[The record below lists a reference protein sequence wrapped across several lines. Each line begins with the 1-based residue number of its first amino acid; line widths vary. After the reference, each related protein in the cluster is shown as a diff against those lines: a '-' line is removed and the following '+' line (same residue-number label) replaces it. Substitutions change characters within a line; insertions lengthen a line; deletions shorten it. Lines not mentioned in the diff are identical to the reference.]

1 MASLFWTI
9 ATSDLALWIDA
20 VVLVTVMIVGFVPLI
35 KWLPVIGP
43 YVPLARLVA
52 FIVVAAMSL
61 CIGHRLA
68 DESAE
73 LARVKIDLA
82 FSQLQIETQLQTA
95 ETAARLRAEAEAD
108 AATANQK
115 VTDYEERLSKL
126 PATCGC
132 NLDDD
137 DVRSLHDIAR

>member
-1 MASLFWTI
+1 M
-9 ATSDLALWIDA
+9 
-20 VVLVTVMIVGFVPLI
+20 VLVAALIIGFAPLI

-43 YVPLARLVA
+43 YVPLARIVA
-52 FIVVAAMSL
+52 FVVVVVMAL

-82 FSQLQIETQLQTA
+82 FSQLQLETQRQTA
-95 ETAARLRAEAEAD
+95 ETAARLRAEAEAN

-126 PATCGC
+126 PKTCGC
-132 NLDDD
+132 DFDDD